1 MEVILKMAAPRN
13 LTAGVDVRQHWD
25 EESGLLGGKRDGD
38 GDEDSPTT
46 KKSIGVRF
54 ENRYPLN
61 RYEMVTAAVIFLL
74 LLCGMFCVYLVMPE
88 AGDGKALRVP
98 RSISELRV
106 LK

>member
-1 MEVILKMAAPRN
+1 MAAPRN
-13 LTAGVDVRQHWD
+13 PTAGLDMRQHWD
-25 EESGLLGGKRDGD
+25 EESGLLGGKKDEVE
-38 GDEDSPTT
+38 DEDSPTT
-46 KKSIGVRF
+46 KKPIGVRF
-54 ENRYPLN
+54 ENKYPLN
-61 RYEMVTAAVIFLL
+61 RWEMLIAALIFLL